1 LNWNLFRISSFGFRV
16 SHAEEG
22 MQISEAEW
30 KETIEELVATLKA
43 FKVPDK
49 EQADLLAVIAGTH
62 DQIVG
67 K

>member
-1 LNWNLFRISSFGFRV
+1 
-16 SHAEEG
+16 